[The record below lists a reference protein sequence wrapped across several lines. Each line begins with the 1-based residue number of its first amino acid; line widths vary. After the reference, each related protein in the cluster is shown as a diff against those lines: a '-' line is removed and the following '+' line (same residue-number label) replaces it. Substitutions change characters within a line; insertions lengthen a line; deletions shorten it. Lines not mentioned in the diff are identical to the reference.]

1 MKGGYELAIEATRP
15 YTLEEVSEILCN
27 KANTDTILRYI
38 KEGRLR
44 AIRVN
49 RSRGYLVMGAD
60 LLAFLDANATQPA
73 ES

>member
-1 MKGGYELAIEATRP
+1 MAIEATRP
-15 YTLEEVSEILCN
+15 YTLEEVSKILCN
-27 KANTDTILRYI
+27 KANTNTILRYI

-60 LLAFLDANATQPA
+60 LLAFLDANATQPV
-73 ES
+73 EN